1 MQVRGSACSRSHAWI
16 QGGLCGTLWIY
27 RLQRALEGPLTV
39 MYWPSRARVPR
50 PGSHRRRSLRMLH
63 AHRGVCSTFGA
74 ASVTRSIS
82 SKTMDLY
89 DLPPVSP
96 RLLDLRGG
104 GVGEVSDPPFFV
116 PRTSRKARPCS
127 TPLDTSL
134 PVGGGAHFS
143 VTTPVLIP
151 AGRPR

>member
-1 MQVRGSACSRSHAWI
+1 
-16 QGGLCGTLWIY
+16 
-27 RLQRALEGPLTV
+27 
-39 MYWPSRARVPR
+39 
-50 PGSHRRRSLRMLH
+50 MLH

-82 SKTMDLY
+82 SKTMY
-89 DLPPVSP
+89 IHELPHVSP
-96 RLLDLRGG
+96 RFLELRGG
-104 GVGEVSDPPFFV
+104 GVREVSDPPFFV
-116 PRTSRKARPCS
+116 PRTSRQARPCS

-134 PVGGGAHFS
+134 PVGGVAHFS